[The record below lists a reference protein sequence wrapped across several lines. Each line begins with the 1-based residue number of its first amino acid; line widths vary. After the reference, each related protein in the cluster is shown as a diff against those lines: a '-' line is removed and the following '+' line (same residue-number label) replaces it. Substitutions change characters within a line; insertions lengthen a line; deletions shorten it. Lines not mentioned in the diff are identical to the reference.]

1 MGGLFFC
8 EKFFYNTLIMRKYI
22 LKRLIQLLPIL
33 FCMTFLTFSL
43 MQFGMIDA
51 ADIIYEQ
58 SGSVDSAVVE
68 AKRRELGLDRLFLI
82 QYFDWLKSVSK
93 FDLGTSYI
101 SGKPVFETFV
111 DKFPATF
118 WLVLISMIFTLAMSI
133 PLGIISAIN
142 SNAKIDY
149 IIRFFAFVGNSL
161 PNFFVGLV
169 LMYIFALKLDLF
181 SIIDKTE
188 DFKEVILPAATLA
201 ISMTSK
207 YTRQIRALTLEEIN
221 KPYVIGAK
229 ARGISEFN
237 ILKSVLK
244 CVSLT
249 LITLIALS
257 VGSLLGGA
265 TVVET
270 VFMWDGVGRLAVNAA
285 LMRDYPVLQAYVLFI
300 SVVYVVVNLLAD
312 IAYYYLDPRVNL
324 EERRR

>member
-1 MGGLFFC
+1 M
-8 EKFFYNTLIMRKYI
+8 KKYI
-22 LKRLIQLLPIL
+22 LKRLLQLLPIL
-33 FCMTFLTFSL
+33 FCMTFLTFTL
-43 MQFGMIDA
+43 MQFGMTDA

-68 AKRRELGLDRLFLI
+68 TKRRELGLDRPFLI
-82 QYFDWLKSVSK
+82 QYFDWLKNVFN
-93 FDLGTSYI
+93 FDLGRSYI
-101 SGKPVFETFV
+101 SEKPVFEMFV

-118 WLVLISMIFTLAMSI
+118 LLMLVSMIFTLAVSI
-133 PLGIISAIN
+133 PLGIISALN

-181 SIIDKTE
+181 SIVEKTG

-221 KPYVIGAK
+221 QPYVIGAK

-237 ILKSVLK
+237 VLKSVLK

-257 VGSLLGGA
+257 IGSLLGGA
-265 TVVET
+265 TIVET

-285 LMRDYPVLQAYVLFI
+285 LMRDYPILQAYVLFI
-300 SVVYVVVNLLAD
+300 SVVYVAVNLLAD
-312 IAYYYLDPRVNL
+312 IAYYYLDPRMKF
-324 EERRR
+324 EQTRS

>member
-1 MGGLFFC
+1 M
-8 EKFFYNTLIMRKYI
+8 KKYI
-22 LKRLIQLLPIL
+22 LKRLLQLLPIL
-33 FCMTFLTFSL
+33 FCMTFLTFTL
-43 MQFGMIDA
+43 MQFGMTDA

-68 AKRRELGLDRLFLI
+68 AKRRELGLDRPFLI
-82 QYFDWLKSVSK
+82 QYFDWLKNVFN
-93 FDLGTSYI
+93 FDLGRSYI
-101 SGKPVFETFV
+101 SEKPVFEMFV

-118 WLVLISMIFTLAMSI
+118 LLMLVSMIFTLAVSI
-133 PLGIISAIN
+133 PLGIISALN

-181 SIIDKTE
+181 SIVEKTG

-221 KPYVIGAK
+221 QPYVIGAK

-237 ILKSVLK
+237 VLKSVLK

-249 LITLIALS
+249 LITLISLS
-257 VGSLLGGA
+257 IGSLLGGA
-265 TVVET
+265 TIVET

-285 LMRDYPVLQAYVLFI
+285 LMRDYPILQAYVLFI
-300 SVVYVVVNLLAD
+300 SVVYVAVNLLAD
-312 IAYYYLDPRVNL
+312 IAYYYLDPRMKF
-324 EERRR
+324 EQTRS

>member
-1 MGGLFFC
+1 M
-8 EKFFYNTLIMRKYI
+8 KKYI
-22 LKRLIQLLPIL
+22 LKRLLQLLPIL
-33 FCMTFLTFSL
+33 FCMTFLTFTL
-43 MQFGMIDA
+43 MQFGMTDA

-68 AKRRELGLDRLFLI
+68 AKRRELGLDRPFLI
-82 QYFDWLKSVSK
+82 QYFDWLKNVFN
-93 FDLGTSYI
+93 FDLGRSYI
-101 SGKPVFETFV
+101 SEKPVFEMFV

-118 WLVLISMIFTLAMSI
+118 LLMLVSMIFTLAVSI
-133 PLGIISAIN
+133 PLGIISALN

-181 SIIDKTE
+181 SIVEKTGN
-188 DFKEVILPAATLA
+188 FKEVILPAATLA

-221 KPYVIGAK
+221 QPYVIGAK

-257 VGSLLGGA
+257 IGSLLGGA
-265 TVVET
+265 TIVET
-270 VFMWDGVGRLAVNAA
+270 VFMWDGVGMLAVNAA

-312 IAYYYLDPRVNL
+312 IAYYYLDPRMKF
-324 EERRR
+324 EQTRS

>member
-1 MGGLFFC
+1 M
-8 EKFFYNTLIMRKYI
+8 KKYI
-22 LKRLIQLLPIL
+22 LKRLLQLLPIL
-33 FCMTFLTFSL
+33 FCMTFLTFTL
-43 MQFGMIDA
+43 MQFGMTDA

-58 SGSVDSAVVE
+58 SGSVESTVIE
-68 AKRRELGLDRLFLI
+68 AKRRELGLDRPFLI
-82 QYFDWLKSVSK
+82 QYFDWLKNVFN

-101 SGKPVFETFV
+101 SEKPVFEIFV

-118 WLVLISMIFTLAMSI
+118 LLMLVSMIFTLAVSI
-133 PLGIISAIN
+133 PLGIISALN

-181 SIIDKTE
+181 SIVEKTG

-221 KPYVIGAK
+221 QPYVIGAK
-229 ARGISEFN
+229 ARGISKFN

-249 LITLIALS
+249 LITLVALS
-257 VGSLLGGA
+257 IGSLLGGA
-265 TVVET
+265 TIVET
-270 VFMWDGVGRLAVNAA
+270 VFMWDGIGRLAVNAA

-300 SVVYVVVNLLAD
+300 SVVYVAVNLLAD
-312 IAYYYLDPRVNL
+312 IAYFYLDPRVKS
-324 EERRR
+324 EERRG